1 MDIFV
6 RRTGDLWNVE
16 IGAFRARCA
25 IGRGGVVRD
34 KREGDGGTPAGRWP
48 MREAFYRADRIPPP
62 ATRLRLTA
70 IDPNDGWCDA
80 PNHPAYNRLVRLPFA
95 AGHEKMW
102 RDDAVYDLV
111 VVLGYNDD
119 PVEPGKGSAIFAHV
133 SRAGYAPTEGCVA
146 LPLEELT
153 QLLALAGPETCVV
166 VEP

>member
-111 VVLGYNDD
+111 VVLG
-119 PVEPGKGSAIFAHV
+119 PVLLHHV
-133 SRAGYAPTEGCVA
+133 
-146 LPLEELT
+146 LHW
-153 QLLALAGPETCVV
+153 
-166 VEP
+166 